1 MTKGSKSEL
10 EFGDEAGV
18 AEESFI
24 ENLVD
29 GGAVV
34 PARCG
39 SRTTRVRAL
48 EWDCWSLNCW
58 TWN

>member
-1 MTKGSKSEL
+1 MEMTKGSKSEL

-24 ENLVD
+24 ENMVD

-39 SRTTRVRAL
+39 SRTTGCVR
-48 EWDCWSLNCW
+48 WSGIAGA
-58 TWN
+58 

>member
-24 ENLVD
+24 ENMVD

-39 SRTTRVRAL
+39 SRTTGCVR
-48 EWDCWSLNCW
+48 WSGIAGA
-58 TWN
+58 